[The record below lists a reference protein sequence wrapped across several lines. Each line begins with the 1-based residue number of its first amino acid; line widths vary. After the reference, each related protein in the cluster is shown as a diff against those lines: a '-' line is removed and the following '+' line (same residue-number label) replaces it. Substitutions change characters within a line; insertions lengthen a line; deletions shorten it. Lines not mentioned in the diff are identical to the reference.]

1 MCMLEEKLWIMIL
14 KYVVSFDYLFEMK
27 IEIYVLLQIDINQAE
42 QGLRIMQWLCYDF
55 KCTIIVSVWLIEKFW
70 CMEKTHTSQH
80 GV

>member
-1 MCMLEEKLWIMIL
+1 MIL

-27 IEIYVLLQIDINQAE
+27 IEIYVLLQIHINQPE
-42 QGLRIMQWLCYDF
+42 EGFNVSYTLTMQWLCYDF

-80 GV
+80 AV

>member
-1 MCMLEEKLWIMIL
+1 MIL

-27 IEIYVLLQIDINQAE
+27 IEIYVLLQIYINQPE
-42 QGLRIMQWLCYDF
+42 VCYDF

-80 GV
+80 AV

>member
-1 MCMLEEKLWIMIL
+1 MIL

-27 IEIYVLLQIDINQAE
+27 IEIYVLLQIDINQPE
-42 QGLRIMQWLCYDF
+42 VLKMQWLCYDF

-80 GV
+80 AV

>member
-1 MCMLEEKLWIMIL
+1 MIL

-27 IEIYVLLQIDINQAE
+27 IEIYVLLQIDINQPEA
-42 QGLRIMQWLCYDF
+42 LKMQWLCYDF

-80 GV
+80 AV

>member
-1 MCMLEEKLWIMIL
+1 MIL

-27 IEIYVLLQIDINQAE
+27 IEIYVLLQIDINQPNVSYT
-42 QGLRIMQWLCYDF
+42 LKMQWLCYDF

-80 GV
+80 AV